1 MRVEKE
7 KRKVNIICVDG
18 SSLSGI
24 IHINPGQRVI
34 DFIDDERRSFIAVT
48 DSKFYKTNEP
58 KSFQLSKAL
67 ANKKNMVILN
77 KNSVKLIEE
86 I

>member
-18 SSLSGI
+18 SSLSGV

-34 DFIDDERRSFIAVT
+34 DFIDDERKSFIAVT
-48 DSKFYKTNEP
+48 DAKFYNIKKL
-58 KSFQLSKAL
+58 KSFQLFKAS
-67 ANKKNMVILN
+67 ANKRNMVILN

-86 I
+86 V

>member
-18 SSLSGI
+18 SSLSGV

-34 DFIDDERRSFIAVT
+34 DFIDDERKSFIAVT
-48 DSKFYKTNEP
+48 DLKFCDIKEA
-58 KSFQLSKAL
+58 KSFQLSKTSSD
-67 ANKKNMVILN
+67 KKKMVILN

>member
-7 KRKVNIICVDG
+7 KRKVNIICLDG
-18 SSLSGI
+18 SSLSGV

-34 DFIDDERRSFIAVT
+34 DFIDDERKSFIAVT
-48 DSKFYKTNEP
+48 DVKFFNIKEA
-58 KSFQLSKAL
+58 KSFQLSKSSS
-67 ANKKNMVILN
+67 NKKNMLILN